1 MAYTTIPVEIWTIVQ
16 HYVPINP
23 VLYQKLLAL
32 CRASRAVFISDA
44 LWQPLTPVDEYSQL
58 AAKFFERIGRM
69 GEQDQQATYES
80 WRALLLNQ
88 LDSAINVEARIMPP
102 DLALVRAL
110 TYYDHLLAARLRRG
124 VQPLT
129 DTWMLAKA
137 CNPKWLSDRCF
148 VSALVQLAPMVLEI
162 LPTFADDPVV
172 TKIALSLQG
181 FALKFCSEAIR
192 NDKKLVLAA
201 VENDGMSL
209 LYASPA
215 LQTDKEVVL
224 AALRNNDD
232 AIAYASRRLLEDPD
246 IQAYMSSI
254 T

>member
-23 VLYQKLLAL
+23 VLYQKLLAV

-44 LWQPLTPVDEYSQL
+44 LWPPFTPVDEHSDL

-69 GEQDQQATYES
+69 SKQDQHATYDS
-80 WRALLLNQ
+80 WRALLQ
-88 LDSAINVEARIMPP
+88 DQPGPPIEVESRELPP
-102 DLALVRAL
+102 DLALVRAR
-110 TYYDHLLAARLRRG
+110 TYYDQLLLARLRRG

-137 CNPKWLSDRCF
+137 CNPKWVSDRYF
-148 VSALVQLAPMVLEI
+148 VSALVQLGPRILEI

-172 TKIALSLQG
+172 TKIALSLEG
-181 FALKFCSEAIR
+181 FALKFCSEAVR
-192 NDKKLVLAA
+192 NDKKLVLIA
-201 VENDGMSL
+201 VQNDGMAL

-215 LQTDKEVVL
+215 LQRDKEVVL
-224 AALRNNDD
+224 AALRNNDN
-232 AIAYASRRLLEDPD
+232 AIEYASPRLLEDPD
-246 IQAYMSSI
+246 IQVYI
-254 T
+254 